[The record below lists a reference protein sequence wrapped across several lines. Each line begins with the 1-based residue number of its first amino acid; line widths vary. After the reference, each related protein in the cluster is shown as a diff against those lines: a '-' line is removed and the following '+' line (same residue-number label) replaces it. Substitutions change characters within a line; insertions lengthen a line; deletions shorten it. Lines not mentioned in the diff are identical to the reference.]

1 MSELAKRLR
10 HLCSPDAER
19 MSDYQRINSMVITG
33 HEAADRIEALEAAL
47 NYVADMTYCGADAEW
62 HFKPGYDPQAV
73 LDALAAETEK

>member
-33 HEAADRIEALEAAL
+33 HEAADRIDALETALQGIIKMCDVRIHRLSLFDEIQHHARAAL
-47 NYVADMTYCGADAEW
+47 
-62 HFKPGYDPQAV
+62 AV
-73 LDALAAETEK
+73 TE